1 MKRSFVKF
9 ETAALLALVIIFVS
23 ALAGSM
29 TCFARECSEI
39 RGGTLRLHVIA
50 NSDSDEDQR
59 MKLLVRDELL
69 KRYSDQLNAPDKLS
83 AEERVRALLGD
94 IERTANETLR
104 ANGSGNTAEA
114 ELVRMYFDEREYDGF
129 TMPAG
134 MYDAL
139 RIRIGAA
146 DGHNWWCVMFP
157 PLCLP
162 AAMDRAGLEAELEE
176 RFGKEGLELLTKAK
190 TPKYKA
196 RFAILELFEE
206 WFGKAERN
214 RK

>member
-39 RGGTLRLHVIA
+39 REGTLRLHVIA
-50 NSDSDEDQR
+50 NSDSDADQR
-59 MKLLVRDELL
+59 AKLLVRDELL
-69 KRYSDQLNAPDKLS
+69 RKYSSQLRATDKDS
-83 AEERVRALLGD
+83 AEDAVRALLGE

-104 ANGSGNTAEA
+104 KNGCGCTATA

-139 RIRIGAA
+139 RVKIGAA
-146 DGHNWWCVMFP
+146 EGHNWWCVMFP

-162 AAMDRAGLEAELEE
+162 AAMDRAELEAELKE
-176 RFGKEGLELLTKAK
+176 RFGEEGAELLTKAK

-196 RFAILELFEE
+196 RLAILELFEE

-214 RK
+214 TK